1 MSLLL
6 FVKKKIKGE
15 ACNTMVIE
23 EDDNYPNRVPILRMF
38 FLCPYF
44 LIFGEY
50 VKVDI
55 KESHFNYVLTA
66 YIDRFIIILLFIS
79 SACLFYYTIVTY
91 HGRDLGLGFRVV

>member
-1 MSLLL
+1 
-6 FVKKKIKGE
+6 
-15 ACNTMVIE
+15 MVIE

-50 VKVDI
+50 VKADI

-66 YIDRFIIILLFIS
+66 YIDRFIKILLFIS